1 MFEKN
6 ELKELYTREDFTF
19 EEELFQKYLDLRSVV
34 NKLENIKYKNAD
46 KFATSNDFKQGF
58 LAGVKVMSSIFIDV

>member
-19 EEELFQKYLDLRSVV
+19 EEGLFQKYLDLRSVV

-46 KFATSNDFKQGF
+46 EFATSNDFKQGF
-58 LAGVKVMSSIFIDV
+58 LAGIKVMSSIFIDV